1 MEYRILGPLE
11 VLDQGR
17 PVSLGGT
24 RQRALLA
31 LLLLHRNE
39 VVSTDRVI
47 DELWG
52 EHPPESGPK
61 AVQVAVSH
69 LRKALQATPGTDAG
83 VLITRAPGYELRVGD
98 GELD

>member
-24 RQRALLA
+24 RQRALLT

-39 VVSTDRVI
+39 VVSTDRLL

-52 EHPPESGPK
+52 ERPPESGPK
-61 AVQVAVSH
+61 AVQVAISQ
-69 LRKALQATPGTDAG
+69 LRKALHSPRAPEEG
-83 VLITRAPGYELRVGD
+83 VLITRAPGYLLRVRD
-98 GELD
+98 G